1 MMLGTKKKKYYQ
13 RFDLWKDVPPEK
25 WNDWRW
31 QLKNAVTTVDQLEK
45 IIPLSAKE
53 KGKIERAIKYS
64 RFTALP
70 YYLSLIDRSNPECPI
85 RLSAIPQIAELEK
98 GMGELK
104 DPLAE
109 DRDSPV
115 SRLVHRYPDRVL
127 FLVSEICSMYCR
139 FCTRRRLV
147 LDRTAEQLDAEHD
160 KAIDYI
166 AKHSEIRDV
175 ILSGGDA
182 LMLNEKQLEGIL
194 KRLRKIPH
202 VEIIRVAS
210 RMPCVFPMRITD
222 ELCRMLAKYHPIYF
236 MTHFNHPYE
245 VTWQAKLA
253 CERIASAGMP
263 ILNQTVLLKKIN
275 SDPYIM
281 KKLVH
286 DLLKIRVSPYYI
298 FQCDL
303 AQGIEHFRT
312 TVSKGIE
319 IMEHLRGHT
328 SGIAIPTYVIDA
340 PGGGG
345 KIPVMPNYLL
355 TLSDE
360 CSVVRNYKG
369 IMSAYINPTD
379 KEASCS
385 TTKRIKEMVTP
396 EKPANRKYLDLM
408 EGKRVALE
416 PK

>member
-1 MMLGTKKKKYYQ
+1 MMLGTEKPTYYQ

-31 QLKNAVTTVDQLEK
+31 QLKNAISTVEQLEK
-45 IIPLSAKE
+45 VIPLTEKE
-53 KGKIERAIKYS
+53 KGEIEKARKYS
-64 RFTALP
+64 RFIVLP

-115 SRLVHRYPDRVL
+115 PRLVHRYPDRVL

-147 LDRTAEQLDAEHD
+147 LDRTAEELDAEHD
-160 KAIDYI
+160 KALDYI
-166 AKHSEIRDV
+166 AKHPEVRDV

-182 LMLNEKQLEGIL
+182 LMLNENQLEGIL
-194 KRLRKIPH
+194 KKLRAIPH

-222 ELCRMLAKYHPIYF
+222 KLCQMLAKYHPIYF

-245 VTWQAKLA
+245 VTWHTRQA
-253 CERIASAGMP
+253 CERIVSAGMP

-281 KKLVH
+281 KSLAQKL
-286 DLLKIRVSPYYI
+286 LSMRVQPYYI

-312 TVSKGIE
+312 SVSKGME
-319 IMEHLRGHT
+319 IMEYLRGHT

-345 KIPVMPNYLL
+345 KVPVMPNYLL
-355 TLSDE
+355 TLSDD
-360 CSVVRNYKG
+360 CAVMRNYKG
-369 IMSAYINPTD
+369 TMSAYVNPTD
-379 KEASCS
+379 REASCS
-385 TTKRIKEMVTP
+385 TTQEVRETLTP
-396 EKPANRKYLDLM
+396 EKPENRPYLDLM
-408 EGKRVALE
+408 EGKRVTLK